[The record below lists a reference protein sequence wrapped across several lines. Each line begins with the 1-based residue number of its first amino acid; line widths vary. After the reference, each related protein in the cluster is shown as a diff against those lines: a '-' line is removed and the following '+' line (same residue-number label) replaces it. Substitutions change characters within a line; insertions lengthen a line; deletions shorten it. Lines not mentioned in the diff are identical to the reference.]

1 MPSQPIV
8 TVVLTRDGRLHLAS
22 DRMPQA
28 DAERWADEGY
38 SVFQI
43 ALCRPKW
50 AVHHVNTHK
59 VVSDSSLMPGE
70 GEPTVEFMPLLA
82 KKGG

>member
-1 MPSQPIV
+1 MPNQPIV
-8 TVVLTRDGRLHLAS
+8 TVVLSRDGRLHLAS
-22 DRMPQA
+22 DRMTQA

-43 ALCRPKW
+43 AMRRPRW
-50 AVHHVNTHK
+50 AVHHVNTRK

-70 GEPTVEFMPLLA
+70 GEPQVEFLPLLT